1 MVPVDSALS
10 AVVPATMSVI
20 EDVIGATFELHS
32 RADSDYRRALLDWI
46 GPAMAARVRREAGP
60 DVPVRPP
67 LAELVSEP
75 RAEAAPRFVGDVVD
89 AEVIPDDDDD
99 DDPDTYEE
107 GDDELVAQV
116 ERLRAEAGMSS

>member
-1 MVPVDSALS
+1 
-10 AVVPATMSVI
+10 MSL
-20 EDVIGATFELHS
+20 GL
-32 RADSDYRRALLDWI
+32 RLL
-46 GPAMAARVRREAGP
+46 RVSS
-60 DVPVRPP
+60 VTWC
-67 LAELVSEP
+67 
-75 RAEAAPRFVGDVVD
+75 D